1 MGISAKS
8 CIEKNLN
15 IIASNIISL
24 SDAKANNGQ
33 WHTVKFIRSGQWIQL
48 KMDSGEGR
56 YFNETFGNQQD
67 SVGFYLR
74 KDRIVSG
81 SRVVYDPSTRFEGRG
96 LVDSKTIYHYI
107 CKRLYRTC
115 KLLFKI

>member
-1 MGISAKS
+1 
-8 CIEKNLN
+8 
-15 IIASNIISL
+15 
-24 SDAKANNGQ
+24 
-33 WHTVKFIRSGQWIQL
+33 
-48 KMDSGEGR
+48 MDSGEGR

-96 LVDSKTIYHYI
+96 LVDSKTIYHYN
-107 CKRLYRTC
+107 C
-115 KLLFKI
+115 KLLNYYIQCFGLVCFTQKSAPFYPYA

>member
-1 MGISAKS
+1 
-8 CIEKNLN
+8 
-15 IIASNIISL
+15 
-24 SDAKANNGQ
+24 
-33 WHTVKFIRSGQWIQL
+33 
-48 KMDSGEGR
+48 MDSGEGR

-107 CKRLYRTC
+107 CKL
-115 KLLFKI
+115 KLLRTMLWLSLLHTKKCTITHMLNLIKKKKHDKVKVFFNARFCRYSHYDKKTKKYLT